1 MFSSVPAIIRAPIIF
16 EKLVSP
22 LWCFEM
28 RQVCMW
34 HSYKDQNG
42 FYCKLFNLFPSPG
55 SSVLHDSYQPKET
68 HLSGWSSADY
78 PESYLAILGKYNIL
92 TSCICIRLS
101 NASLQH
107 NVLPSTKINSERA
120 SCCAMG
126 RRGFSS
132 SYLFLKYL
140 DLVNIYRKKKKK
152 EVYVFPGQPMAILRL
167 PAVWGSVTRCLCG
180 LCRGATTDL
189 GVSGEQRRRWD
200 LGRRQSLGSLCVGL
214 SARHS
219 CSCLINRLGRSVFL
233 RLRWSILCNA
243 TSPTIQQVVF
253 IKHGFMFMKHWK
265 STEKLS
271 FRGVLENLG
280 NITGRKSGREHM

>member
-55 SSVLHDSYQPKET
+55 SSVLHDSYQPKGT

-126 RRGFSS
+126 KRGFSS

-140 DLVNIYRKKKKK
+140 DLVNIYRKKKIRRKCTSS
-152 EVYVFPGQPMAILRL
+152 PGSPWQ
-167 PAVWGSVTRCLCG
+167 S
-180 LCRGATTDL
+180 GACQQY
-189 GVSGEQRRRWD
+189 GV
-200 LGRRQSLGSLCVGL
+200 QSLDVSAGCAEGPPPTLGSLVSKDGAGTWAGDKALAHCVWV
-214 SARHS
+214 
-219 CSCLINRLGRSVFL
+219 CLPG
-233 RLRWSILCNA
+233 
-243 TSPTIQQVVF
+243 TVV
-253 IKHGFMFMKHWK
+253 
-265 STEKLS
+265 
-271 FRGVLENLG
+271 RA
-280 NITGRKSGREHM
+280 